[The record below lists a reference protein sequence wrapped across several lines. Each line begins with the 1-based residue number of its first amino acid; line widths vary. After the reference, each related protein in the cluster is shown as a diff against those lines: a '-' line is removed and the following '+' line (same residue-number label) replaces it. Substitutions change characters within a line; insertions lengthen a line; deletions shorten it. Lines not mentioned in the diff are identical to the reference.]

1 MKIGIAGGI
10 GSGKSSIAKAFENL
24 GIPVFYAD
32 PQARELM
39 KNSPKIKSK
48 LIQAFGAD
56 IYIENQLNKPALS
69 KLIFSD
75 DLARETINKIVHPEV
90 RLAFEKWAKSC
101 QSDTVMIEAAIL
113 FDTGLYKT
121 LDATIL
127 VLADENQRLERI
139 MSRDNISEAEARKR
153 FASQQIP
160 ENHKNLATFLI
171 NNNDEAEVLP
181 QILNIYKKITHNG

>member
-10 GSGKSSIAKAFENL
+10 GSGKSSIAKAFEKL

-32 PQARELM
+32 TEARELIN
-39 KNSPKIKSK
+39 KSPQIKHK
-48 LIQAFGAD
+48 LIQAFGEN
-56 IYIENQLNKPALS
+56 IYLGKHLNKSALAE
-69 KLIFSD
+69 LIFSD
-75 DLARETINKIVHPEV
+75 DAARNTVNKIVHPEV
-90 RLAFEKWAKSC
+90 RFAFGKWADSC
-101 QSDTVMIEAAIL
+101 QYDIVMIEAAIL

-127 VLADENQRLERI
+127 VLADENQRLKRI
-139 MSRDNISEAEARKR
+139 LARDEISEKEVKNR
-153 FASQQIP
+153 FASQQNP

-181 QILNIYKKITHNG
+181 QILNIYNKITHNG

>member
-1 MKIGIAGGI
+1 MKVGIAGGI
-10 GSGKSSIAKAFENL
+10 GGGKSSIAKAFENL

-39 KNSPKIKSK
+39 KNSPQIKSK
-48 LIQAFGAD
+48 LIQAFGSH
-56 IYIENQLNKPALS
+56 IYHGNQLNKAALS

-75 DLARETINKIVHPEV
+75 DKARETINKIVHPEV
-90 RLAFEKWAKSC
+90 RLAFERWAKSC
-101 QSDTVMIEAAIL
+101 HSDTVMIEAAIL

-127 VLADENQRLERI
+127 VLANDNHRLKRI
-139 MSRDNISEAEARKR
+139 MSRDNMSEEEARKR
-153 FASQQIP
+153 FASQQNP
-160 ENHKNLATFLI
+160 ENHKKLATFLI

-181 QILNIYKKITHNG
+181 QILNIYNKIKQNG

>member
-1 MKIGIAGGI
+1 
-10 GSGKSSIAKAFENL
+10 
-24 GIPVFYAD
+24 
-32 PQARELM
+32 
-39 KNSPKIKSK
+39 
-48 LIQAFGAD
+48 
-56 IYIENQLNKPALS
+56 
-69 KLIFSD
+69 
-75 DLARETINKIVHPEV
+75 
-90 RLAFEKWAKSC
+90 
-101 QSDTVMIEAAIL
+101 MIEAAIL

>member
-56 IYIENQLNKPALS
+56 VYQGNQLNKPALS

-90 RLAFEKWAKSC
+90 RLAFDNWAKSC

-127 VLADENQRLERI
+127 VLADENQRLKRI

-181 QILNIYKKITHNG
+181 QILNIYNKITHNG